1 MSCTHKDPLARR
13 LAQMFGC
20 SEGIGRGSLNFR
32 DEFAEAMY
40 SPRADRLRHMDAV
53 NQANLEEVLE
63 RRGRQRRALLTA
75 GGLFGLLAAIGPA
88 FSAAASGAGCAAAV
102 QRTAQPAQTGKVH
115 TLPSTSATVRLG
127 VFDAT
132 LPNIVDIDPGDAV
145 VYPNTWT
152 HFLNQVQPGVPIDKL
167 ADLRRSNPGKGPHSI
182 IGPVGVRDAE
192 PGDMVAI
199 HFQRLQPLEWGVNF
213 NNPGDLGTGAL
224 PNEFPD
230 GQVRYFDLDLD
241 AMTATFAPGVTLPLA
256 PFQGTFGLAP
266 AQGGVVSSVPPGQH
280 AGNIDVR
287 DLNEGSILYIPV
299 WQPGAK
305 MYTGDSH
312 ALQGDGEV
320 NLTAL
325 ETAMRE
331 VRVQVFLHKQPGWE
345 WPFAET
351 DTHWYVLGMH
361 QDLTEAFNIALRNAL
376 DFLERKAGLT
386 RLDAYGLASMAAS
399 FRITQVVDANKD
411 VHAMI
416 PKSLFSGELRE
427 SISIV

>member
-1 MSCTHKDPLARR
+1 
-13 LAQMFGC
+13 MFGC

-40 SPRADRLRHMDAV
+40 APRADRLRHMDAV

-88 FSAAASGAGCAAAV
+88 FSAAASGAGRAAAV

-280 AGNIDVR
+280 AGNIDLR

-399 FRITQVVDANKD
+399 FRITQVVDANKG

-416 PKSLFSGELRE
+416 PKSLFSDELRE

>member
-1 MSCTHKDPLARR
+1 
-13 LAQMFGC
+13 MFGC
-20 SEGIGRGSLNFR
+20 GERIGRGSLVFR
-32 DEFAEAMY
+32 DEVAQALY
-40 SPRADRLRHMDAV
+40 TPRADRLRHLDTV
-53 NQANLEEVLE
+53 NQASLEGVLE
-63 RRGRQRRALLTA
+63 RRGRQRRALLMA
-75 GGLFGLLAAIGPA
+75 GGLCGLLAAVGPTFTA
-88 FSAAASGAGCAAAV
+88 LASGAGRAA
-102 QRTAQPAQTGKVH
+102 QSPTEAQTGRVH
-115 TLPSTSATVRLG
+115 TVPSTSATVRLG
-127 VFDAT
+127 VFDST
-132 LPNIVDIDPGDAV
+132 LPNILEIDSGDVV

-192 PGDMVAI
+192 PGDMVAV
-199 HFQRLQPLEWGVNF
+199 HFQRLLPLDWGVNF

-224 PNEFPD
+224 PKEFPQ

-256 PFQGTFGLAP
+256 PFQGTFGVAP

-280 AGNIDVR
+280 AGNVDLR
-287 DLNEGSILYIPV
+287 DLTEGSILYIPV
-299 WQPGAK
+299 WQAGAK
-305 MYTGDSH
+305 LYTGDSH

-331 VRVQVFLHKQPGWE
+331 LRIQVVLHPQPGWE

-351 DTHWYVLGMH
+351 DTHWFALGMH
-361 QDLTEAFNIALRNAL
+361 QDLNEAFKIALRNAL

-386 RLDAYGLASMAAS
+386 RLDAYALASMGLS
-399 FRITQVVDANKD
+399 FRVTQVVDANKG

-416 PKSLFSGELRE
+416 PKSLFSDELQS
-427 SISIV
+427 SISII